1 MIINVLLL
9 ILGLGFIIK
18 GGDWFVDSAIW
29 MAKITKIP
37 PFIIGAT
44 IVSLATTVPEVLVS
58 VIATMQ
64 GSTDL
69 ALGNAIGSIIAN
81 IGLIMGISLFVAPP
95 KSVSKDY
102 IIKGLYMVASAFVL
116 ISLSLDGLLSKP
128 QSIILWVLLL
138 GFLVLNITSSK
149 KDGTI
154 EEEVVF
160 DKKYILLFVLG
171 AISVVI
177 GARLLVDNGVA
188 IARAL
193 NISEAI
199 IGLTIVAIGTSLP
212 ELVTTIT
219 ALIKKNSNLSLGN
232 IVGANIM
239 NILLVIPS
247 ATLVSTS
254 GLVMRMQT
262 VVQDIPFSILFMS
275 IAMIP
280 PIIFKRFFKWQ
291 GLLMLIT
298 YVVYLLIT
306 VLL

>member
-1 MIINVLLL
+1 MLINVLLL
-9 ILGLGFIIK
+9 VLGLGFIIK

-58 VIATMQ
+58 VLATAQ

-81 IGLIMGISLFVAPP
+81 IGLIMGISLYVAPP
-95 KSVSKDY
+95 KTTSKDY
-102 IIKGLYMVASAFVL
+102 IIKGLYMVGAALVL
-116 ISLSLDGLLSKP
+116 IFLSLDGELSKL
-128 QSIILWVLLL
+128 QSIILWVLLI
-138 GFLVLNITSSK
+138 GFFVLNITTSQK
-149 KDGTI
+149 QEDI
-154 EEEVVF
+154 EEVSF
-160 DKKYILLFVLG
+160 DKKYILLFILG
-171 AISVVI
+171 AVSVVI

-199 IGLTIVAIGTSLP
+199 IGLTIVAVGTSLP

-239 NILLVIPS
+239 NILLVIPAS
-247 ATLVSTS
+247 TLVSNG

-262 VVQDIPFSILFMS
+262 VRQDIPFSVLFML

-280 PIIFKRFFKWQ
+280 PLLFKRFFKWQ
-291 GLLMLIT
+291 GLIMLVT
-298 YVVYLLIT
+298 YGLYLLIT
-306 VLL
+306 VL

>member
-29 MAKITKIP
+29 MARITKIP

-44 IVSLATTVPEVLVS
+44 IVSLATTVPEVFVS

-95 KSVSKDY
+95 KHTSKDY
-102 IIKGLYMVASAFVL
+102 IIKGLYMVASAIIL
-116 ISLSLDGLLSKP
+116 IALSLDGLLSKP
-128 QSIILWVLLL
+128 QSLILWGLLI
-138 GFLVLNITSSK
+138 GFFILNITSSK
-149 KDGTI
+149 KDGTM
-154 EEEVVF
+154 EEVAF
-160 DKKYILLFVLG
+160 DKKYVFLFILG

-193 NISEAI
+193 NITEAI
-199 IGLTIVAIGTSLP
+199 IGLTIVAVGTSLP

-280 PIIFKRFFKWQ
+280 PLLFKRFFKWQ
-291 GLLMLIT
+291 GLLMLVTYGIYLIIT
-298 YVVYLLIT
+298 IL
-306 VLL
+306 

>member
-1 MIINVLLL
+1 MIINILLL
-9 ILGLGFIIK
+9 VLGLGFIIK

-58 VIATMQ
+58 VLATAQ
-64 GSTDL
+64 GSIDL

-81 IGLIMGISLFVAPP
+81 IGLIMGISLYVAPP
-95 KSVSKDY
+95 KTTSKDY
-102 IIKGLYMVASAFVL
+102 IIKGLYMVGAALVL
-116 ISLSLDGLLSKP
+116 IFLSLDGELSKL
-128 QSIILWVLLL
+128 QSIILWILLI
-138 GFLVLNITSSK
+138 GFFVLNITTSQK
-149 KDGTI
+149 QEDI
-154 EEEVVF
+154 EEVSF
-160 DKKYILLFVLG
+160 DKKYILLFILG
-171 AISVVI
+171 AVSVVI

-199 IGLTIVAIGTSLP
+199 IGLTIVAVGTSLP

-232 IVGANIM
+232 IIGANIM
-239 NILLVIPS
+239 NILLVIPAS
-247 ATLVSTS
+247 TLVSNG

-262 VVQDIPFSILFMS
+262 VRQDIPFSVLFML

-280 PIIFKRFFKWQ
+280 PLLFKRFFKWQ
-291 GLLMLIT
+291 GLLMLVT
-298 YVVYLLIT
+298 YGLYLLIT
-306 VLL
+306 VL

>member
-1 MIINVLLL
+1 MIINILLL
-9 ILGLGFIIK
+9 VLGLGFIIK

-58 VIATMQ
+58 VLATAQ
-64 GSTDL
+64 GSIDL

-81 IGLIMGISLFVAPP
+81 IGLIMGISLYVAPP
-95 KSVSKDY
+95 KTTSKDY
-102 IIKGLYMVASAFVL
+102 IIKGLYMVGAALVL
-116 ISLSLDGLLSKP
+116 IFLSLDGELSKL
-128 QSIILWVLLL
+128 QSIILWILLI
-138 GFLVLNITSSK
+138 GFFVLNITTSQK
-149 KDGTI
+149 QEDI
-154 EEEVVF
+154 EEVSF
-160 DKKYILLFVLG
+160 DKKYILLFILG
-171 AISVVI
+171 AVSVVI

-199 IGLTIVAIGTSLP
+199 IGLTIVAVGTSLP

-239 NILLVIPS
+239 NILLVIPAS
-247 ATLVSTS
+247 TLVSNG

-262 VVQDIPFSILFMS
+262 VRQDIPFSVLFML

-280 PIIFKRFFKWQ
+280 PLLFKRFFKWQ
-291 GLLMLIT
+291 GLLMLVT
-298 YVVYLLIT
+298 YGLYLLIT
-306 VLL
+306 VL

>member
-58 VIATMQ
+58 VIATIQ

-81 IGLIMGISLFVAPP
+81 IGLIMGISLFVSPP
-95 KSVSKDY
+95 KNVNKDY
-102 IIKGLYMVASAFVL
+102 IDKGLYMVTSAFVL
-116 ISLSLDGLLSKP
+116 IGLSLDGLLSKP
-128 QSIILWVLLL
+128 QSIILWALLI
-138 GFLVLNITSSK
+138 GFFILNIASTK

-154 EEEVVF
+154 EEEIPF
-160 DKKYILLFVLG
+160 DKKYILLFILG
-171 AISVVI
+171 SISVVI

-199 IGLTIVAIGTSLP
+199 IGLTIVAVGTSLP
-212 ELVTTIT
+212 ELVTTIS

-262 VVQDIPFSILFMS
+262 VVQDIPFSILFMG

-291 GLLMLIT
+291 GLLMLVT
-298 YVVYLLIT
+298 YLVYLLIT
-306 VLL
+306 VFL

>member
-1 MIINVLLL
+1 MLINILLL

-58 VIATMQ
+58 VLATAQ

-81 IGLIMGISLFVAPP
+81 IGLIMGISLYVAPP
-95 KSVSKDY
+95 KSTSKDY
-102 IIKGLYMVASAFVL
+102 IIKGLYMVGSALVL
-116 ISLSLDGLLSKP
+116 IFLSLDGELSKL
-128 QSIILWVLLL
+128 QSMILWVLLI
-138 GFLVLNITSSK
+138 GFFVLNITTSQK
-149 KDGTI
+149 QEDI
-154 EEEVVF
+154 EEVSF
-160 DKKYILLFVLG
+160 DKKYILLFILG
-171 AISVVI
+171 AVSVVI

-193 NISEAI
+193 NVSEAI
-199 IGLTIVAIGTSLP
+199 IGLTIVAVGTSLP

-239 NILLVIPS
+239 NILLVIPAS
-247 ATLVSTS
+247 TLVSNG

-262 VVQDIPFSILFMS
+262 VRQDIPFSVLFML

-280 PIIFKRFFKWQ
+280 PLMFKRFYKWQ
-291 GLLMLIT
+291 GLLMLVT
-298 YVVYLLIT
+298 YGLYLLIT
-306 VLL
+306 VL

>member
-1 MIINVLLL
+1 MLINVLLL
-9 ILGLGFIIK
+9 VLGLGFIIK

-58 VIATMQ
+58 VLATAQ

-81 IGLIMGISLFVAPP
+81 IGLIMGISLFVSPP
-95 KSVSKDY
+95 KTTSKDY
-102 IIKGLYMVASAFVL
+102 IIKGLYMVGSALVL
-116 ISLSLDGLLSKP
+116 IFLSLDGELSKL
-128 QSIILWVLLL
+128 QSGILWVLLI
-138 GFLVLNITSSK
+138 GFFVLNITTSQK
-149 KDGTI
+149 QD
-154 EEEVVF
+154 EVEEVSF
-160 DKKYILLFVLG
+160 DKKYILLFILG
-171 AISVVI
+171 AVSVVI

-199 IGLTIVAIGTSLP
+199 IGLTIVAVGTSLP

-219 ALIKKNSNLSLGN
+219 ALVKKNSNLSLGN

-239 NILLVIPS
+239 NILLVIPAS
-247 ATLVSTS
+247 TLVSS
-254 GLVMRMQT
+254 GGLVMRMQT
-262 VVQDIPFSILFMS
+262 VRQDIPFSVLFML

-280 PIIFKRFFKWQ
+280 PLLFKRFFKWQ
-291 GLLMLIT
+291 GLLMLVT
-298 YVVYLLIT
+298 YGVYLLIT
-306 VLL
+306 VL

>member
-29 MAKITKIP
+29 MARITKIP

-95 KSVSKDY
+95 KLTSKDY
-102 IIKGLYMVASAFVL
+102 IIKGLYMVASAIIL
-116 ISLSLDGLLSKP
+116 IVLSLDGLLSKP
-128 QSIILWVLLL
+128 QSIILWALLI
-138 GFLVLNITSSK
+138 GFFILNITSSK
-149 KDGTI
+149 KDGTM
-154 EEEVVF
+154 EEVEF
-160 DKKYILLFVLG
+160 DKKYILLFILG

-280 PIIFKRFFKWQ
+280 PILFKRFFKWQ

-298 YVVYLLIT
+298 YGVYLIIT
-306 VLL
+306 ILL

>member
-1 MIINVLLL
+1 MFINVLLL

-29 MAKITKIP
+29 MARITKIP

-95 KSVSKDY
+95 KHTSKDY
-102 IIKGLYMVASAFVL
+102 IIKGLYMVASAIIL
-116 ISLSLDGLLSKP
+116 IALSLDGLLSKP
-128 QSIILWVLLL
+128 QSLILWGLLI
-138 GFLVLNITSSK
+138 GFFILNITSSK
-149 KDGTI
+149 KDGTM
-154 EEEVVF
+154 EEVAF
-160 DKKYILLFVLG
+160 DKKYVFLFILG

-199 IGLTIVAIGTSLP
+199 IGLTIVAVGTSLP

-280 PIIFKRFFKWQ
+280 PLLFKRFFKWQ
-291 GLLMLIT
+291 GLLMLVTYGIYLIIT
-298 YVVYLLIT
+298 IL
-306 VLL
+306 

>member
-9 ILGLGFIIK
+9 VLGLGFIIK

-116 ISLSLDGLLSKP
+116 IGLSLDGLLSKP
-128 QSIILWVLLL
+128 QSIILWVLLI
-138 GFLVLNITSSK
+138 GFFVLNITSSK

-280 PIIFKRFFKWQ
+280 PLIFKRFFKWQ

>member
-1 MIINVLLL
+1 MIINILLL
-9 ILGLGFIIK
+9 VLGLGFIIK

-58 VIATMQ
+58 VLATAQ

-81 IGLIMGISLFVAPP
+81 IGLIMGISLYVAPP
-95 KSVSKDY
+95 KTTSKDY
-102 IIKGLYMVASAFVL
+102 IIKGLYMVGAALVL
-116 ISLSLDGLLSKP
+116 IFLSLDGELSKL
-128 QSIILWVLLL
+128 QSIILWVLLI
-138 GFLVLNITSSK
+138 GFFVLNITTSQK
-149 KDGTI
+149 QEDI
-154 EEEVVF
+154 EEVSF
-160 DKKYILLFVLG
+160 DKKYILLFILG
-171 AISVVI
+171 AVSVVI

-199 IGLTIVAIGTSLP
+199 IGLTIVAVGTSLP

-239 NILLVIPS
+239 NILLVIPAS
-247 ATLVSTS
+247 TLVSNG

-262 VVQDIPFSILFMS
+262 VRQDIPFSVLFML

-280 PIIFKRFFKWQ
+280 PLLFKRFFKWQ
-291 GLLMLIT
+291 GLLMLVT
-298 YVVYLLIT
+298 YGLYLLIT
-306 VLL
+306 VL

>member
-1 MIINVLLL
+1 MIINILLL
-9 ILGLGFIIK
+9 VLGLGFIIK

-58 VIATMQ
+58 VLATAQ

-81 IGLIMGISLFVAPP
+81 IGLIMGISLYVAPP
-95 KSVSKDY
+95 KTTSKDY
-102 IIKGLYMVASAFVL
+102 IIKGLYMVGAALVL
-116 ISLSLDGLLSKP
+116 IFLSLDGELSKL
-128 QSIILWVLLL
+128 QSIILWVLLI
-138 GFLVLNITSSK
+138 GFFVLNITTSQK
-149 KDGTI
+149 QEDI
-154 EEEVVF
+154 EEVSF
-160 DKKYILLFVLG
+160 DKKYILLFILG
-171 AISVVI
+171 AVSVVI

-199 IGLTIVAIGTSLP
+199 IGLTIVAVGTSLP

-232 IVGANIM
+232 IIGANIM
-239 NILLVIPS
+239 NILLVIPAS
-247 ATLVSTS
+247 TLVSNG

-262 VVQDIPFSILFMS
+262 VRQDIPFSVLFML

-280 PIIFKRFFKWQ
+280 PLLFKRFFKWQ
-291 GLLMLIT
+291 GLLMLVT
-298 YVVYLLIT
+298 YGLYLLIT
-306 VLL
+306 VL

>member
-1 MIINVLLL
+1 MLINILLL
-9 ILGLGFIIK
+9 VLGLGFIIK

-58 VIATMQ
+58 VLATAQ

-81 IGLIMGISLFVAPP
+81 IGLIMGISLYVAPP
-95 KSVSKDY
+95 KTTSKDY
-102 IIKGLYMVASAFVL
+102 IIKGLYMVGAALVL
-116 ISLSLDGLLSKP
+116 IFLSLDGELSKL
-128 QSIILWVLLL
+128 QSIILWVLLI
-138 GFLVLNITSSK
+138 GFFVLNITTSQK
-149 KDGTI
+149 QEDI
-154 EEEVVF
+154 EEVSF
-160 DKKYILLFVLG
+160 DKKYILLFILG
-171 AISVVI
+171 AVSVVI

-199 IGLTIVAIGTSLP
+199 IGLTIVAVGTSLP

-239 NILLVIPS
+239 NILLVIPAS
-247 ATLVSTS
+247 TLVSNG

-262 VVQDIPFSILFMS
+262 VRQDIPFSVLFML

-280 PIIFKRFFKWQ
+280 PLLFKRFFKWQ
-291 GLLMLIT
+291 GLLMLVT
-298 YVVYLLIT
+298 YGLYLLIT
-306 VLL
+306 VL

>member
-9 ILGLGFIIK
+9 VLGLAFIIK

-58 VIATMQ
+58 VIATAQ

-95 KSVSKDY
+95 KQVSKDFVT
-102 IIKGLYMVASAFVL
+102 KGLYMVGSAIIL
-116 ISLSLDGLLSKP
+116 IVLSLDGLLSKG
-128 QSIILWVLLL
+128 QSIILWVLLG
-138 GFLVLNITSSK
+138 GFFVLNILSGK
-149 KDGTI
+149 KEII
-154 EEEVVF
+154 EDE
-160 DKKYILLFVLG
+160 DLPKKNYILLFILG

-193 NISEAI
+193 DISEAI
-199 IGLTIVAIGTSLP
+199 IGLTIVAVGTSLP

-232 IVGANIM
+232 IIGANVM
-239 NILLVIPS
+239 NILLVIPAS
-247 ATLVSTS
+247 TLVSEA
-254 GLVMRMQT
+254 GLVMRRQT
-262 VVQDIPFSILFMS
+262 VVQDIPFSLLFML

-280 PIIFKRFFKWQ
+280 PMIFKRFFKWQ
-291 GLLMLIT
+291 GILLLVTYALYLI
-298 YVVYLLIT
+298 IT
-306 VLL
+306 IF

>member
-1 MIINVLLL
+1 MIINILLL
-9 ILGLGFIIK
+9 VLGLGFIIK

-58 VIATMQ
+58 VLATAQ

-81 IGLIMGISLFVAPP
+81 IGLIMGISLYVAPP
-95 KSVSKDY
+95 KTTSKDY
-102 IIKGLYMVASAFVL
+102 IIKGLYMVGAALVL
-116 ISLSLDGLLSKP
+116 IFLSLDGELSKL
-128 QSIILWVLLL
+128 QSIILWVLLI
-138 GFLVLNITSSK
+138 GFFVLNITTSQK
-149 KDGTI
+149 QEDI
-154 EEEVVF
+154 EEVSF
-160 DKKYILLFVLG
+160 DKKYILLFILG
-171 AISVVI
+171 AVSVVI

-199 IGLTIVAIGTSLP
+199 IGLTIVAVGTSLP

-239 NILLVIPS
+239 NILLVIPAS
-247 ATLVSTS
+247 TLVSNG

-262 VVQDIPFSILFMS
+262 VRQDIPFSVLFML

-280 PIIFKRFFKWQ
+280 PLLFKRFFKWQ
-291 GLLMLIT
+291 GLLMIVT
-298 YVVYLLIT
+298 YGLYLLIT
-306 VLL
+306 VL

>member
-1 MIINVLLL
+1 MLINVLLL
-9 ILGLGFIIK
+9 VLGLGFIIK

-58 VIATMQ
+58 VLATAQ

-95 KSVSKDY
+95 KTTSKDY
-102 IIKGLYMVASAFVL
+102 IIKGLYMVGAALVL
-116 ISLSLDGLLSKP
+116 IFLSLDGELSKL
-128 QSIILWVLLL
+128 QSIILWVLLI
-138 GFLVLNITSSK
+138 GFFVLNITTSQK
-149 KDGTI
+149 QEDI
-154 EEEVVF
+154 EEVSF
-160 DKKYILLFVLG
+160 DKKYILLFILG
-171 AISVVI
+171 AVSVVI

-199 IGLTIVAIGTSLP
+199 IGLTIVAVGTSLP

-239 NILLVIPS
+239 NILLVIPAS
-247 ATLVSTS
+247 TLVSNG

-262 VVQDIPFSILFMS
+262 VRQDIPFSVLFML

-280 PIIFKRFFKWQ
+280 PLLFKRFFKWQ
-291 GLLMLIT
+291 GLLMLVT
-298 YVVYLLIT
+298 YGLYLLIT
-306 VLL
+306 VL

>member
-1 MIINVLLL
+1 MLINVLLL
-9 ILGLGFIIK
+9 VLGLGFIIK

-58 VIATMQ
+58 VLATAQ

-81 IGLIMGISLFVAPP
+81 IGLIMGISLYVAPP
-95 KSVSKDY
+95 KTTSKDY
-102 IIKGLYMVASAFVL
+102 IIKGLYMVGAALVL
-116 ISLSLDGLLSKP
+116 IFLSLDGELSKL
-128 QSIILWVLLL
+128 QSIILWVLLI
-138 GFLVLNITSSK
+138 GFFVLNITTSQK
-149 KDGTI
+149 QEDI
-154 EEEVVF
+154 EEVSF
-160 DKKYILLFVLG
+160 DKKYILLFILG
-171 AISVVI
+171 AVSVVI

-193 NISEAI
+193 NVSEAI
-199 IGLTIVAIGTSLP
+199 IGLTIVAVGTSLP

-239 NILLVIPS
+239 NILLVIPAS
-247 ATLVSTS
+247 TLVSNG

-262 VVQDIPFSILFMS
+262 VRQDIPFSVLFML

-280 PIIFKRFFKWQ
+280 PLLFKRFYKWQ
-291 GLLMLIT
+291 GLLMLVT
-298 YVVYLLIT
+298 YGLYLLIT
-306 VLL
+306 VL

>member
-1 MIINVLLL
+1 MLINILLL

-58 VIATMQ
+58 VLATAQ

-81 IGLIMGISLFVAPP
+81 IGLIMGLSLYVAPP
-95 KSVSKDY
+95 KSTSKDY
-102 IIKGLYMVASAFVL
+102 IIKGLYMVGSALVL
-116 ISLSLDGLLSKP
+116 IFLSLDGELSKL
-128 QSIILWVLLL
+128 QSMILWVLLI
-138 GFLVLNITSSK
+138 GFFVLNITTSQK
-149 KDGTI
+149 QEDI
-154 EEEVVF
+154 EEVSF
-160 DKKYILLFVLG
+160 DKKYILLFILG
-171 AISVVI
+171 AVSVVI

-193 NISEAI
+193 NVSEAI
-199 IGLTIVAIGTSLP
+199 IGLTIVAVGTSLP

-239 NILLVIPS
+239 NILLVIPAS
-247 ATLVSTS
+247 TLVSNG

-262 VVQDIPFSILFMS
+262 VRQDIPFSVLFML

-280 PIIFKRFFKWQ
+280 PLMFKRFYKWQ
-291 GLLMLIT
+291 GLLMLVT
-298 YVVYLLIT
+298 YGLYLLIT
-306 VLL
+306 VL

>member
-1 MIINVLLL
+1 MLINILLL

-58 VIATMQ
+58 VLATAQ

-81 IGLIMGISLFVAPP
+81 IGLIMGISLYVAPP
-95 KSVSKDY
+95 KSTSKDY
-102 IIKGLYMVASAFVL
+102 IIKGLYMVGSALVL
-116 ISLSLDGLLSKP
+116 IFLSLDGELSKL
-128 QSIILWVLLL
+128 QSMILWMLLI
-138 GFLVLNITSSK
+138 GFFVLNITTSQK
-149 KDGTI
+149 QEDI
-154 EEEVVF
+154 EEVSF
-160 DKKYILLFVLG
+160 DKKYILLFILG
-171 AISVVI
+171 AVSVVI

-193 NISEAI
+193 NVSEAI
-199 IGLTIVAIGTSLP
+199 IGLTIVAVGTSLP

-239 NILLVIPS
+239 NILLVIPAS
-247 ATLVSTS
+247 TLVSNG

-262 VVQDIPFSILFMS
+262 VRQDIPFSVLFML

-280 PIIFKRFFKWQ
+280 PLMFKRFYKWQ
-291 GLLMLIT
+291 GLLMLVT
-298 YVVYLLIT
+298 YGLYLLIT
-306 VLL
+306 VL

>member
-1 MIINVLLL
+1 MLINVLLL
-9 ILGLGFIIK
+9 VLGLGFIIK

-58 VIATMQ
+58 VLATAQ

-81 IGLIMGISLFVAPP
+81 IGLIMGISLYVAPP
-95 KSVSKDY
+95 KTTSKDY
-102 IIKGLYMVASAFVL
+102 IIKGLYMVGAALVL
-116 ISLSLDGLLSKP
+116 IFLSLDGELSKL
-128 QSIILWVLLL
+128 QSIILWVLLI
-138 GFLVLNITSSK
+138 GFFVLNITTSQK
-149 KDGTI
+149 QEDI
-154 EEEVVF
+154 EEVSF
-160 DKKYILLFVLG
+160 DKKYILLFILG
-171 AISVVI
+171 AVSVVI

-193 NISEAI
+193 NVSEAI
-199 IGLTIVAIGTSLP
+199 IGLTIVAVGTSLP

-239 NILLVIPS
+239 NILLVIPAS
-247 ATLVSTS
+247 TLVSNG

-262 VVQDIPFSILFMS
+262 VRQDIPFSVLFML

-280 PIIFKRFFKWQ
+280 PLLFKRFFKWQ
-291 GLLMLIT
+291 GLIMLVT
-298 YVVYLLIT
+298 YGLYLLIT
-306 VLL
+306 VL